1 MSYETVVARLTEQA
15 VPFTMHEH
23 APLYTVADME
33 EHLPFPPEL
42 FIKTL
47 AFKIK
52 NSFWVLAATRG
63 QDRIDY
69 RKLAAAFEIS
79 RSHIL
84 RPSPD
89 EVRETLGFDQGG
101 VCPIPTAANVRV
113 IADPALR
120 DMETVYCGGAR
131 NDRTLEIQLSD
142 LLRVSG
148 ALVQPIVRDDEGD

>member
-1 MSYETVVARLTEQA
+1 MSYEKVVARLTEQA

-23 APLYTVADME
+23 PPLHTVADME

-42 FIKTL
+42 FLKTL

-101 VCPIPTAANVRV
+101 VCPIPTADNVRV
-113 IADPALR
+113 IIDPALL
-120 DMETVYCGGAR
+120 DLETVYCGGAR

-142 LLRVSG
+142 LRRVSG
-148 ALVQPIVRDDEGD
+148 ALVQSIVRDEGD